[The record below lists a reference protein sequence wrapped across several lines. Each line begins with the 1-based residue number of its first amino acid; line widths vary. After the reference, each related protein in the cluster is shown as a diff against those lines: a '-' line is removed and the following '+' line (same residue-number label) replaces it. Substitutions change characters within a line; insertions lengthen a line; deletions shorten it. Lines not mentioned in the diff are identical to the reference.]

1 MIPHV
6 RNLKYL
12 FQSRL
17 LSPQCIRLLTT
28 STPNLAKTAPIR
40 KGNTQ
45 NDEPMQ
51 FFGSGAAS
59 WRAKDT
65 RSGGADEALWYQQ
78 YVISGSVAIFLIY
91 FCILRE
97 ENDIDQK
104 LEGSLY
110 DHIEG
115 LEEQQL
121 VIRYKYNR
129 DNNIDTADIEKRLL
143 ELGIDA
149 RKFDQQ

>member
-6 RNLKYL
+6 RNLKFL
-12 FQSRL
+12 FQQRL
-17 LSPQCIRLLTT
+17 LSPNCVRLLTT
-28 STPNLAKTAPIR
+28 TTLNQAKSTHAR
-40 KGNTQ
+40 KIDEI
-45 NDEPMQ
+45 NDEPIK

-110 DHIEG
+110 DHIDG

-129 DNNIDTADIEKRLL
+129 DNNVDTSDIEKRLL

-149 RKFDQQ
+149 RKLDQK